1 MLQIMALALL
11 AFQPVDDFAIS
22 TANRLALTPR
32 LDGIIETEE
41 WDALT
46 EFQGVNSYLQWEPGS
61 LYVAGRVPNGKSALI
76 SLDLNGDG
84 WLSGGDNIEVLVSPS
99 LRVRRLVESKQD
111 GANWVSTNYLS
122 DLVRVASANGNEF
135 WSFETKILD
144 TGIGEFKK
152 GKTIGVRVEPVDP
165 AAPEVAAFF
174 PRRMQNV
181 SLVMD
186 RSFNLPEGV
195 EWNPEFA
202 ARTVT
207 PGQGIKLRL
216 TFKNQGEINLGRIDL
231 RTLGAAA
238 SFTSTKNLPF
248 PGFDKK
254 KRAFV
259 DYEANVT
266 AGAPIGYTLLNAR
279 VTREDGAESLI
290 QSSYAISE
298 VLQVEPKLK
307 VEKGDIGAPRMIS
320 GDIILRSNT
329 TNRLKGKL
337 FLDVP
342 TGWSV
347 RRGNDSAVNI
357 FNSRGI
363 SRQRVEII
371 LPAGVQGLTPIPVRV
386 QVGDRAVTQ
395 TVYVIVP

>member
-41 WDALT
+41 WDALA
-46 EFQGVNSYLQWEPGS
+46 EYQGINSFMQWEPGS
-61 LYVAGRVPNGKSALI
+61 LYLAGRVPNGKGALI

-84 WLSGGDNIEVLVSPS
+84 WLVGNDNIEILVTPS
-99 LRVRRLVESKQD
+99 LRVRRLVENKQD
-111 GANWVSTNYLS
+111 GANWDSTPFLS
-122 DLVRVASANGNEF
+122 DLVRVASANGNQF
-135 WSFETKILD
+135 WSFETKVLD
-144 TGIGEFKK
+144 AGIAEFKS
-152 GKTIGVRVEPVDP
+152 GKNIGVRVEAVDP
-165 AAPEVAAFF
+165 AAAENPAYY
-174 PRRMQNV
+174 PRRVQTVN
-181 SLVMD
+181 LAMD

-195 EWNPEFA
+195 EWSPEFA

-216 TFKNQGEINLGRIDL
+216 TFKNKGEINLGRIDL

-266 AGAPIGYTLLNAR
+266 SGAPLGYTLLNAR
-279 VTREDGAESLI
+279 VTREDGVESLI
-290 QSSYAISE
+290 QSSYSISE

-307 VEKGDIGAPRMIS
+307 VEKGEVGAPRMIS
-320 GDIILRSNT
+320 GDLILRSNT

-347 RRGNDSAVNI
+347 RRGNDANVSI

-386 QVGDRAVTQ
+386 QIGDRAVTQ